1 MVPIVAWNRPCY
13 QGPVTTK
20 NPQKYEPIVLTK
32 EQVRELLAEGRL
44 GRAELERRIAKMH
57 ENNISFEQR
66 FSKAK

>member
-1 MVPIVAWNRPCY
+1 M
-13 QGPVTTK
+13 TTK
-20 NPQKYEPIVLTK
+20 SPPKYEPIVLTK

-44 GRAELERRIAKMH
+44 GRAEMERRLAKMH